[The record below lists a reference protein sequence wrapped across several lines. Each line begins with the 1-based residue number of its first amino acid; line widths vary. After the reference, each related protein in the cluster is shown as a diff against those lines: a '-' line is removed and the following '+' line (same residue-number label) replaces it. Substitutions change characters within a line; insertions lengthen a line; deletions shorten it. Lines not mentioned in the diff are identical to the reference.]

1 MRAIVK
7 ITFEGE
13 FEDNEVGAII
23 LSDTI
28 DSAKKIVL
36 GATEICMST
45 TTFEIFNRILTAYQF
60 KDKAKNYQL
69 KRFKDLKIKVYN
81 TIEPFTLEV
90 R

>member
-13 FEDNEVGAII
+13 FVENEVGAII

-28 DSAKKIVL
+28 DHAKKMVL
-36 GATEICMST
+36 GATEICMSSS
-45 TTFEIFNRILTAYQF
+45 TFEVFNRILTKYQF
-60 KDKAKNYQL
+60 KEDAENYQIN
-69 KRFKDLKIKVYN
+69 RFKDLKIKVYH
-81 TIEPFTLEV
+81 TIEPFTIEV